1 MAGILN
7 TSHIDNSNQFD
18 EIGDDVTFNRLDQ
31 HLNRYTVSNPH
42 PAFGK
47 DPNIKNELGHT
58 EYPMWVTSKLTGGR
72 VVVQDAEERAKH
84 EAGEAIS
91 TKPTKKTEQL
101 SQSQNSPWSNS

>member
-58 EYPMWVTSKLTGGR
+58 EYPMWVTSKITGGR
-72 VVVQDAEERAKH
+72 VVVKDAEERATH
-84 EAGEAIS
+84 ESDNNAIDVEDYVN
-91 TKPTKKTEQL
+91 KKLSGTE
-101 SQSQNSPWSNS
+101 SDPWGKK